1 MRPKIAVKKSTSTYT
16 QVTKNIVQVLI
27 IFFYFHMLT
36 IFVLSG
42 SVAKLSSS
50 AISGKT
56 KIYLSLINKIKF
68 ERVCLFKMCQNP
80 VTTANHVWKTFI
92 LVIQSKNHSLTMYI
106 SCFLKKTSADVSRLE
121 SNSNVSL
128 IWPLGHGRFFV
139 HIGFETKRKHFQLLN
154 VGVSGF
160 K

>member
-1 MRPKIAVKKSTSTYT
+1 M
-16 QVTKNIVQVLI
+16 
-27 IFFYFHMLT
+27 FT

-68 ERVCLFKMCQNP
+68 ERICLYKTCQNP
-80 VTTANHVWKTFI
+80 VTTANHVRKTFM
-92 LVIQSKNHSLTMYI
+92 LVIQSKKPQSQMYI
-106 SCFLKKTSADVSRLE
+106 SCFLKKTSADVSRLV

-128 IWPLGHGRFFV
+128 I
-139 HIGFETKRKHFQLLN
+139 
-154 VGVSGF
+154 
-160 K
+160 

>member
-1 MRPKIAVKKSTSTYT
+1 
-16 QVTKNIVQVLI
+16 
-27 IFFYFHMLT
+27 
-36 IFVLSG
+36 
-42 SVAKLSSS
+42 
-50 AISGKT
+50 
-56 KIYLSLINKIKF
+56 
-68 ERVCLFKMCQNP
+68 
-80 VTTANHVWKTFI
+80 
-92 LVIQSKNHSLTMYI
+92 MYI

-139 HIGFETKRKHFQLLN
+139 HIGFETKIKHFQLLN